1 MEEGHAGL
9 TFGFDIVNGPGAS
22 LGAFVLKL
30 APAGVVRRGNTDVYR
45 QAPLLRAL
53 KSAEMPVPGVP
64 WASPSEDALGTPFI
78 IMERLPGRIFF
89 VWGPHASFPRET
101 AQVHALWLEAAHT
114 LARLH
119 RLDWRTVL
127 PDWERPRAPRDELD
141 TWVPLLRHAAA
152 PSQRGMA
159 KVMLSP
165 AERLKR

>member
-1 MEEGHAGL
+1 MSAVASDCDTDATGLGHLSARLNRFVETECGAGCRAVDFHPMEEGHAGL

-89 VWGPHASFPRET
+89 VWGPHASFPR
-101 AQVHALWLEAAHT
+101 
-114 LARLH
+114 
-119 RLDWRTVL
+119 
-127 PDWERPRAPRDELD
+127 
-141 TWVPLLRHAAA
+141 
-152 PSQRGMA
+152 
-159 KVMLSP
+159 
-165 AERLKR
+165 